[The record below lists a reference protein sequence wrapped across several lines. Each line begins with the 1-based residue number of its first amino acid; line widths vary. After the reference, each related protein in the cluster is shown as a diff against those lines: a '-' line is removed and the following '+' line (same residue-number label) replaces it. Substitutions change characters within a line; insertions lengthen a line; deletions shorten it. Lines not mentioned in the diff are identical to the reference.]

1 MQLGCPEPLTS
12 ADVLAATYSDD
23 GQPGYW
29 LQQLRRAEWA
39 ALLGHAGSAVP
50 PRMTKAWLVEAVL
63 PQYQFEVFTCPER
76 FLARGWAGP
85 RGLLVQFRHGESD
98 WTRGTPEVVAP
109 AQPLG
114 CVNIAAVLACAVVKT
129 PGHSD

>member
-1 MQLGCPEPLTS
+1 MECPEPLTS

-29 LQQLRRAEWA
+29 LQQLR
-39 ALLGHAGSAVP
+39 HAGCALP
-50 PRMTKAWLVEAVL
+50 PRRTRARLVEAVL

-109 AQPLG
+109 DQPLG
-114 CVNIAAVLACAVVKT
+114 YVNIAALLACAVV
-129 PGHSD
+129 PPAHE